1 MITRS
6 PGILPWGI
14 TPAHNQGDAIA
25 AKNKTNMKQ
34 ITIQLNGTSAD
45 INTIAQSIANNQTFG
60 VLPDG
65 SAWSVSEVSNK
76 PRDRKAFILSPSDK
90 LTLLSWGHPIEDF
103 EQIED
108 ATNVGKFRNATAKRN
123 ITWQTARK
131 KLGDHEFLSGISRAA
146 FHWDCVR
153 YTEDESTCIE
163 FDFRNY
169 FGY

>member
-1 MITRS
+1 
-6 PGILPWGI
+6 
-14 TPAHNQGDAIA
+14 
-25 AKNKTNMKQ
+25 MKQ
-34 ITIQLNGTSAD
+34 ITIQLSNNSTTAD
-45 INTIAQSIANNQTFG
+45 IHTIAQNIADNQTFG

-65 SAWSVSEVSNK
+65 SAWSVSEVSTK
-76 PRDRKAFILSPSDK
+76 PRDRKAFTLSPSDK

-108 ATNVGKFRNATAKRN
+108 ATNTGKFRNATARRN

-131 KLGDHEFLSGISRAA
+131 KLGNRQFLSGISRAA
-146 FHWDCVR
+146 FHCDCSR